1 MNTIFTGIIISDEK
15 DIKLAVKAKEIRIW
29 DRWEHRRDPLIFDD
43 VYVLETGHN
52 LHIIR
57 TRPDGGCAITS
68 FRSKKLMR
76 HEFVDPVRVRMA
88 CGDEGVIF
96 YGTIEFI

>member
-1 MNTIFTGIIISDEK
+1 MNAIFTGIIISDEK

-52 LHIIR
+52 MYIIR
-57 TRPDGGCAITS
+57 ARADGKRVVDSFWSRSLTRYELVNTVVW
-68 FRSKKLMR
+68 K
-76 HEFVDPVRVRMA
+76 E
-88 CGDEGVIF
+88 
-96 YGTIEFI
+96 